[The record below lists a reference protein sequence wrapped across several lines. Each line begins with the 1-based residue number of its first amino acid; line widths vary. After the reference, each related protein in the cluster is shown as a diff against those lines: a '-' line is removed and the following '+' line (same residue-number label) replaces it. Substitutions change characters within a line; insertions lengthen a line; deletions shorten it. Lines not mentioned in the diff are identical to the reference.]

1 MDLSLFW
8 DLSRKI
14 QKIVSCCKKRI
25 TKAAENVVEVI
36 EIIISL
42 FQHCLVANGDVDLSV
57 RVCHCAGAERQN
69 RRNKGQLL
77 EVNTVHHFV
86 TKAMKKLQKTRVK
99 G

>member
-69 RRNKGQLL
+69 RRNKEAVSGS
-77 EVNTVHHFV
+77 EHNSSFCNTSF
-86 TKAMKKLQKTRVK
+86 KKTAEDQS
-99 G
+99 